1 MGDPKH
7 LSRSHLPQVPDEE
20 GDGSLHHPKHKSHR
34 HRHFEEEEDRK
45 RKHRRDET
53 EEARKVRKRLKKEK
67 RSSERDDEKLKVLED
82 EDDGVGRSEL
92 KDIGTSAHDSG
103 RSMPARRFLRLI
115 PSPSLPTLRNR
126 EHMTLFLRKPPL
138 EVKPANVTAGC
149 SIPDL
154 LAAAPPR

>member
-7 LSRSHLPQVPDEE
+7 RSRSHLPQVLDEE

-82 EDDGVGRSEL
+82 EDDGQVWVEKGV
-92 KDIGTSAHDSG
+92 DAAVVSG
-103 RSMPARRFLRLI
+103 
-115 PSPSLPTLRNR
+115 SLGAER
-126 EHMTLFLRKPPL
+126 HWYK
-138 EVKPANVTAGC
+138 C
-149 SIPDL
+149 S
-154 LAAAPPR
+154 